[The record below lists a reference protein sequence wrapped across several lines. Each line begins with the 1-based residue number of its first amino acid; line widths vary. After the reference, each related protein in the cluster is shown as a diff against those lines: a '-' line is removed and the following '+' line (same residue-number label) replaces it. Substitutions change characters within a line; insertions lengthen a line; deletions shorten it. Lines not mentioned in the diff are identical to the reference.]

1 MNFSCFQILHWN
13 FKSVVLWAGAK
24 VQWRSL
30 SSVMLLE
37 LWYWSQPF
45 TKITEIKG
53 FSGTGSKR
61 HHCNLLHDLGY
72 KIFLVPL
79 AKSYYWLYFLFFKD
93 RKSIV
98 IHASYS
104 VLNHFFC
111 SKFVPCFCLAFLNTH
126 FSAAGFCATLLQLEE
141 FSWN

>member
-24 VQWRSL
+24 MQWRSL

-53 FSGTGSKR
+53 FSGTVSKKR
-61 HHCNLLHDLGY
+61 LLQSSAWPRPQE
-72 KIFLVPL
+72 ILVPF

-104 VLNHFFC
+104 VLNYFFC

-126 FSAAGFCATLLQLEE
+126 FSAAGFCTTLLQL
-141 FSWN
+141 